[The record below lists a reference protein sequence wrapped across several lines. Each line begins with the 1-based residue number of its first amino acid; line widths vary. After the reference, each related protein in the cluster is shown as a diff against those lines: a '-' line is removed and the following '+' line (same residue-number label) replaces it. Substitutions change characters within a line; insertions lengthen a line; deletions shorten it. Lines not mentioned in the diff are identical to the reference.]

1 MKNSNLNEKYVLNTA
16 GGFLLLIIIGIV
28 ISAVR
33 VNFYM

>member
-1 MKNSNLNEKYVLNTA
+1 MKNSKLEEKYILNTA
-16 GGFLLLIIIGIV
+16 GGFLLIIIIGIV